1 MQQESEQ
8 TLKTQY
14 FLKNHPDK
22 TANTC
27 SGGLLNAG
35 ETDEVAAM
43 PEPARISLR
52 MPLIPRRSNVLV
64 PNGDP
69 LAQVERS
76 RIKPWIDANV
86 NT

>member
-1 MQQESEQ
+1 MQQESQE
-8 TLKTQY
+8 TLKNPR
-14 FLKNHPDK
+14 FSKNPDK

-35 ETDEVAAM
+35 ETDEFAAM
-43 PEPARISLR
+43 PEPERISLR

-76 RIKPWIDANV
+76 RIKPWIDAKV